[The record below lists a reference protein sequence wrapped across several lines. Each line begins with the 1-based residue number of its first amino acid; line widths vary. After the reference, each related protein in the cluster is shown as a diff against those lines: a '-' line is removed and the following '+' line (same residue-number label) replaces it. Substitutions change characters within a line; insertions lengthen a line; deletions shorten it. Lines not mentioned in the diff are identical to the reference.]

1 MKSITVDATL
11 ENLDKVI
18 DFLNKELD
26 AMNCDEK
33 VKFKIDVAV
42 DEIFSNIANY
52 AYKPVDGKATVGFD
66 DMGENRQVEIVF
78 EDTGKPYNPLK
89 KEDPNVNLPI
99 EERDIGGLGILI
111 VKKSMDEVLY
121 EYKDKKNILTL
132 RKKI

>member
-1 MKSITVDATL
+1 MKSITVDARI
-11 ENLDKVI
+11 ENLGKVT

-26 AMNCDEK
+26 AINCDEK
-33 VKFKIDVAV
+33 TKYKIDIAV

-66 DMGENRQVEIVF
+66 DKGENRQVEIIF
-78 EDTGKPYNPLK
+78 EDTGRPYNPLE

-99 EERDIGGLGILI
+99 EEREIGGLGILI

>member
-26 AMNCDEK
+26 AINCDET

-66 DMGENRQVEIVF
+66 EKSENKQVEIVF
-78 EDTGKPYNPLK
+78 EDSGKPYNPLK
-89 KEDPNVNLPI
+89 KEYPN
-99 EERDIGGLGILI
+99 RDIGGLGILI

>member
-1 MKSITVDATL
+1 MSMLVVPEPLFDAEMAVNAYKL
-11 ENLDKVI
+11 GAHDGK
-18 DFLNKELD
+18 
-26 AMNCDEK
+26 
-33 VKFKIDVAV
+33 KIFDVESLGAV

-52 AYKPVDGKATVGFD
+52 AYKPVDGKATVGFAD
-66 DMGENRQVEIVF
+66 SNENRQVEIVF
-78 EDTGKPYNPLK
+78 EDSGKPYNPLK
-89 KEDPNVNLPI
+89 KEDPDVNLPI